1 MCGETLAELVALR
14 TGDRAAAGQLTGRPP
29 LQLVPYDLLV
39 GAFDYDELDLP
50 APAPS

>member
-14 TGDRAAAGQLTGRPP
+14 RGGREAAGQLTGRPP
-29 LQLVPYDLLV
+29 LRPVSCDLLI
-39 GAFDYDELDLP
+39 GTFDYDDLDLP